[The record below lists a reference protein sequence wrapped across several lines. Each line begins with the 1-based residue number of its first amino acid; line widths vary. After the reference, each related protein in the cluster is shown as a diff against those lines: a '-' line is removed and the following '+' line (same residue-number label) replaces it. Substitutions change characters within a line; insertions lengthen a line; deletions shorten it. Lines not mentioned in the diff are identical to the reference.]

1 MNETWLN
8 ENDTSVIQSLVP
20 DTHKFFHN
28 PRVQGRGGGVAII
41 SNKNLQYMKSNRMN
55 FDNFECIHF
64 CFKSGTTDINIF
76 SIYRPPGPSNLFLK
90 EFEEFLLDCE
100 IGYKNTFY
108 VGDFNL
114 WVDDEF
120 KSETNS
126 FLTLLT
132 TFGLANYINFPTCQ
146 SGHTLDL
153 VITQCNTNLID
164 NVSVEFTNSISDHH
178 IVNFNINVKT
188 ERKNKKIIEYRRI
201 DNDLSRKFCD
211 KLNVCETKYNNP
223 CIHSQL
229 CCVHCLTL
237 NFRSAAEEVFEEYA
251 PIVKKEIKIQDRS
264 SGWFCEDVRLAKT
277 RLRKAEKQLKRN
289 KCTETEQEYKK
300 LRKIK
305 EDTIRKSKENFFTN
319 KITNCSSNPKMLY
332 RELNYLLGRD
342 KKCELP
348 EHTSEKVLADNFKNN
363 FIAKVDKI
371 SQSFPNIQPIPSV
384 LTDLPI
390 KSFLRFQPVSRE
402 LVLELIRSMNKTH
415 CPNDPIDIRKID
427 LTVVGDELSEFF
439 SEIINKSFVTG
450 IFPESEK
457 FSYVRPLLKTGKNP
471 NDIASYRPLYN
482 TSFLSKLLEK
492 AALAQLQDH
501 LTRLHYL
508 PSLQSAYR
516 KNHSVET
523 AVCKIYN
530 DLVINKASGVCSI
543 LVLLDLSAAFDT
555 IDHSILIN
563 DLEVLGLS
571 GVVFNWFKS
580 YLTDRCFKVIIGKE
594 TSEIGNQTTGVPQG
608 SVLGPMLFTIYTAEL
623 SYLLEDLNVSF
634 HSYADDTQIYF
645 KVSDPNLDSLKVK
658 SVVEKVQDWMCRRKL
673 KLNAEKTEIMLIG
686 SEHQLENLRFPPNC
700 ILNNDCIP
708 IKNEVRNLGVIFDKH
723 LTMRNHLKNI
733 KSSVIS
739 NLINIARI
747 TKYLDK
753 SSIMKL
759 VHGLVLSKID
769 FCNSIFYDLPD
780 CDLRSQQLLINS
792 GVRLVVGL
800 PRFSHEHITPS
811 LIDLHILPVKARIK
825 YKICL
830 LTYKALKYD
839 EPKYLT
845 ELIQKRET
853 LPSLRSSSVR
863 PLEEP
868 FISRLVSVN
877 RSFSHCAPRLYN
889 SLPIEVQ
896 NADGIVQF
904 KQMLKT
910 CIFRETYDLD
920 DKLIKPPFRL

>member
-132 TFGLANYINFPTCQ
+132 TFGLVNYINFPTCQ

-164 NVSVEFTNSISDHH
+164 NVLVELTNSISDHH

-211 KLNVCETKYNNP
+211 KLNVLYTKYNNP

-427 LTVVGDELSEFF
+427 LTVIGDELSEFF

-523 AVCKIYN
+523 AVCNIYN

-673 KLNAEKTEIMLIG
+673 KLNAEK
-686 SEHQLENLRFPPNC
+686 N
-700 ILNNDCIP
+700 
-708 IKNEVRNLGVIFDKH
+708 
-723 LTMRNHLKNI
+723 
-733 KSSVIS
+733 
-739 NLINIARI
+739 
-747 TKYLDK
+747 
-753 SSIMKL
+753 
-759 VHGLVLSKID
+759 
-769 FCNSIFYDLPD
+769 
-780 CDLRSQQLLINS
+780 
-792 GVRLVVGL
+792 
-800 PRFSHEHITPS
+800 
-811 LIDLHILPVKARIK
+811 
-825 YKICL
+825 
-830 LTYKALKYD
+830 
-839 EPKYLT
+839 
-845 ELIQKRET
+845 
-853 LPSLRSSSVR
+853 
-863 PLEEP
+863 
-868 FISRLVSVN
+868 
-877 RSFSHCAPRLYN
+877 
-889 SLPIEVQ
+889 
-896 NADGIVQF
+896 
-904 KQMLKT
+904 
-910 CIFRETYDLD
+910 
-920 DKLIKPPFRL
+920 